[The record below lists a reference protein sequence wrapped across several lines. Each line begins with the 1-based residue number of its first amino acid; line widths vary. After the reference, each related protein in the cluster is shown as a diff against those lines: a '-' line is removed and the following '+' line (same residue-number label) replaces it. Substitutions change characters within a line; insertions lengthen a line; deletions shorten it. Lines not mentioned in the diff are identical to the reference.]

1 MATKAE
7 KKVVIVG
14 KYCVGKTALV
24 TRYTKNRFCEQ
35 APYQAVG
42 IVPGGV
48 LRIFLVSVCD
58 FMIYSPNSA

>member
-1 MATKAE
+1 MAAKAE
-7 KKVVIVG
+7 NKVIIVG

-42 IVPGGV
+42 ICA
-48 LRIFLVSVCD
+48 LALISVCN
-58 FMIYSPNSA
+58 FMIYSPKSA